1 MKPTSLSS
9 LKNLANLKRK
19 IDTNHLTAKRYEEL
33 PIDEV
38 YSVEQPRHVFEKL
51 DELAQSLKE
60 LGQQTPIVVNPNGKG
75 KYIIEQGERRWRA
88 AKMAGLTTI
97 AAVISHSEKDLKRT
111 VRQLA
116 ENVQR
121 DDMKLMEL
129 AQAVHE
135 LVASGL
141 AIRELAGLLGKK
153 ESYISTLNACAEL
166 PSVLKPLVEGNHI
179 KDPVSL
185 RRLKNAC
192 ADHEADVARQI
203 SDWQSDAE
211 NADDY
216 TVTRVQ
222 VAAFIRELQSPASP
236 ATSPVNEPAPFEA
249 DSNFVERHSDSPA
262 DRDVVPTQP
271 TKPASESQL
280 HPDEVPADIPDG
292 YARCSSTDYRVL
304 VRVKKLGE
312 GCLTPNVIPP
322 EGRLSVVLTKTGERL
337 EVNARDVVILRI
349 GSRKQFL
356 QP

>member
-1 MKPTSLSS
+1 MKPTSLTS

-33 PIDEV
+33 AIDAV
-38 YSVEQPRHVFEKL
+38 YSVEQPRRVFEKL
-51 DELAQSLKE
+51 DELAQSLQE
-60 LGQQTPIVVNPNGKG
+60 LGQQTPIVVNPDGKG
-75 KYIIEQGERRWRA
+75 RYVIEQGERRWRA

-97 AAVISHSEKDLKRT
+97 AAVITHSERDLKRT

-129 AQAVHE
+129 AQAVHN
-135 LVASGL
+135 LVTAGL
-141 AIRELAGLLGKK
+141 GIRELAGLLGKK

-166 PSVLKPLVEGNHI
+166 PAVLTPLVEGNHI

-192 ADHEADVARQI
+192 ADNEADVARQI
-203 SDWQSDAE
+203 ADWQSAAE
-211 NADDY
+211 KGDEF

-222 VAAFIRELQSPASP
+222 VSDFIRSLQSPPEPPASPVTEPTTETSSTDSSVDTDSTAEYSTVHPHQTEP
-236 ATSPVNEPAPFEA
+236 ATSP
-249 DSNFVERHSDSPA
+249 R
-262 DRDVVPTQP
+262 
-271 TKPASESQL
+271 L
-280 HPDEVPADIPDG
+280 HPDEVLADIPDG
-292 YARCSSTDYRVL
+292 YSRCPSTDYRVF

-322 EGRLSVVLTKTGERL
+322 TGRLSVILTKSGKMT
-337 EVNARDVVILRI
+337 EVDARDVTILRI
-349 GSRKQFL
+349 GSRKHND
-356 QP
+356 

>member
-1 MKPTSLSS
+1 MKPTSLTS

-19 IDTNHLTAKRYEEL
+19 IDTNHLCAKRYEEL
-33 PIDEV
+33 AIDAV
-38 YSVEQPRHVFEKL
+38 YSVEQPRRVFEKL

-60 LGQQTPIVVNPNGKG
+60 LGQQTPIVVNPDGKG
-75 KYIIEQGERRWRA
+75 RYVIEQGERRWRA

-97 AAVISHSEKDLKRT
+97 AAVISHSEHDLKRT

-135 LVASGL
+135 LVTAGL
-141 AIRELAGLLGKK
+141 GIRELAGLLGKK

-166 PSVLKPLVEGNHI
+166 PAVLTPLVEGNHI

-192 ADHEADVARQI
+192 ADNEADVARQI
-203 SDWQSDAE
+203 ADWQSSGE
-211 NADDY
+211 KSDDF

-222 VAAFIRELQSPASP
+222 VSDFIRSLQSPSVP
-236 ATSPVNEPAPFEA
+236 AVPTANEPPTDTSVTDPAFNSDASAP
-249 DSNFVERHSDSPA
+249 R
-262 DRDVVPTQP
+262 
-271 TKPASESQL
+271 L
-280 HPDEVPADIPDG
+280 HPDEVLADIPDG
-292 YARCSSTDYRVL
+292 YSRCPSTDYRVF

-322 EGRLSVVLTKTGERL
+322 PGRLSVILTKSGKMT
-337 EVNARDVVILRI
+337 EVDARDVTILRI
-349 GSRKQFL
+349 GSRKRGD
-356 QP
+356 

>member
-1 MKPTSLSS
+1 MKPTSLTS

-33 PIDEV
+33 AIDAV
-38 YSVEQPRHVFEKL
+38 YSVEQPRRVFEKL
-51 DELAQSLKE
+51 DELAQSLQE
-60 LGQQTPIVVNPNGKG
+60 LGQQTPIVVNPDGKG
-75 KYIIEQGERRWRA
+75 RYVIEQGERRWRA

-97 AAVISHSEKDLKRT
+97 AAVITHSERDLKRT

-129 AQAVHE
+129 AQAVHN
-135 LVASGL
+135 LVTAGL
-141 AIRELAGLLGKK
+141 GIRELAGLLGKK

-166 PSVLKPLVEGNHI
+166 PAVLTPLVEGNHI

-192 ADHEADVARQI
+192 ADNEADVARQI
-203 SDWQSDAE
+203 ADWQSAAE
-211 NADDY
+211 KGDEF

-222 VAAFIRELQSPASP
+222 VSDFIRSLQSPPEPPASPVTEPTTETSSTDSSVDTDSTAEYSTVHPHQTEP
-236 ATSPVNEPAPFEA
+236 ATSP
-249 DSNFVERHSDSPA
+249 R
-262 DRDVVPTQP
+262 
-271 TKPASESQL
+271 L
-280 HPDEVPADIPDG
+280 HPDEVLADIPDG
-292 YARCSSTDYRVL
+292 YSRCPSTDYRVF

-322 EGRLSVVLTKTGERL
+322 TGRLSVILTKSGEMTD
-337 EVNARDVVILRI
+337 VDARDVTILRI
-349 GSRKQFL
+349 GSRKHND
-356 QP
+356 

>member
-1 MKPTSLSS
+1 MKPTSLTS

-19 IDTNHLTAKRYEEL
+19 IDSNHLCAKRYEEL
-33 PIDEV
+33 AIDTV
-38 YSVEQPRHVFEKL
+38 YSVEQPRRVFEKL

-60 LGQQTPIVVNPNGKG
+60 LGQQTPIVVNPDGKG
-75 KYIIEQGERRWRA
+75 RYVIEQGERRWRA

-97 AAVISHSEKDLKRT
+97 AAVISHSERDLKRT

-135 LVASGL
+135 LVTAGL
-141 AIRELAGLLGKK
+141 GIRELAGLLGKK

-166 PSVLKPLVEGNHI
+166 PAVLTALVEGNHI

-192 ADHEADVARQI
+192 ADNEADVARQI
-203 SDWQSDAE
+203 ADWQSATE
-211 NADDY
+211 KGDDF

-222 VAAFIRELQSPASP
+222 VSDFIRSLQSPSEP
-236 ATSPVNEPAPFEA
+236 AVPTANEPPTDTSVTDTAFNSDASSEHGIVAP
-249 DSNFVERHSDSPA
+249 R
-262 DRDVVPTQP
+262 
-271 TKPASESQL
+271 L
-280 HPDEVPADIPDG
+280 HPDEVLADIPDG
-292 YARCSSTDYRVL
+292 YSRCPSTDYRVF

-322 EGRLSVVLTKTGERL
+322 TGRLSVILTKSGKMT
-337 EVNARDVVILRI
+337 EVDSRDVTILRI
-349 GSRKQFL
+349 GSRKRGD
-356 QP
+356 

>member
-1 MKPTSLSS
+1 MKPTSLTS

-33 PIDEV
+33 AIDTV
-38 YSVEQPRHVFEKL
+38 YSVEQPRRVFEKL
-51 DELAQSLKE
+51 DELAQSLQE
-60 LGQQTPIVVNPNGKG
+60 LGQQTPIVVNPDGKG
-75 KYIIEQGERRWRA
+75 RYVIEQGERRWRA

-97 AAVISHSEKDLKRT
+97 AAVITHSERDLKRM

-129 AQAVHE
+129 AQAVHN
-135 LVASGL
+135 LVTAGL
-141 AIRELAGLLGKK
+141 GIRELAGLLGKK

-166 PSVLKPLVEGNHI
+166 PAVLTPLVEGNHI

-192 ADHEADVARQI
+192 ADNEADVARQI
-203 SDWQSDAE
+203 ADWQSAAE
-211 NADDY
+211 KGDEF

-222 VAAFIRELQSPASP
+222 VSDFIRSLQSPPEPPASPVTEPTTETSSTDSSVDTDSTTEYSTVHPHQTEP
-236 ATSPVNEPAPFEA
+236 ATSP
-249 DSNFVERHSDSPA
+249 R
-262 DRDVVPTQP
+262 
-271 TKPASESQL
+271 L
-280 HPDEVPADIPDG
+280 HPDEVLADIPDG
-292 YARCSSTDYRVL
+292 YSRCPSTDYRVF

-322 EGRLSVVLTKTGERL
+322 TGRLSVILTKSGEMT
-337 EVNARDVVILRI
+337 EVDARDVTILRI
-349 GSRKQFL
+349 GSRKHND
-356 QP
+356 

>member
-1 MKPTSLSS
+1 MKPTSLTS

-19 IDTNHLTAKRYEEL
+19 IDTNHLCAKRYEEL
-33 PIDEV
+33 AIDAV
-38 YSVEQPRHVFEKL
+38 YSVEQPRRVFEKL

-60 LGQQTPIVVNPNGKG
+60 LGQQTPIVVNPDGKG
-75 KYIIEQGERRWRA
+75 RYVIEQGERRWRA

-97 AAVISHSEKDLKRT
+97 AAVISHSERDLKRT

-135 LVASGL
+135 LVTAGL
-141 AIRELAGLLGKK
+141 GIRELAGLLGKK
-153 ESYISTLNACAEL
+153 ESYISTLNACAEV
-166 PSVLKPLVEGNHI
+166 PPVLTPLVEGNHI

-192 ADHEADVARQI
+192 ADNEADVTRQI
-203 SDWQSDAE
+203 ADWQSAAE
-211 NADDY
+211 KGDEF

-222 VAAFIRELQSPASP
+222 VSDFIRSLQSPPEPPASPVTEPTTETSSTDSSVDTDSTTEYSTVHPHQTEP
-236 ATSPVNEPAPFEA
+236 ATSP
-249 DSNFVERHSDSPA
+249 R
-262 DRDVVPTQP
+262 
-271 TKPASESQL
+271 L
-280 HPDEVPADIPDG
+280 HPDEVLADIPDG
-292 YARCSSTDYRVL
+292 YSRCPSTDYRVF

-322 EGRLSVVLTKTGERL
+322 TGRLSVILTKSGEMT
-337 EVNARDVVILRI
+337 EVDARDVTILRI
-349 GSRKQFL
+349 GSRKHND
-356 QP
+356 

>member
-1 MKPTSLSS
+1 MKPTSLTS

-19 IDTNHLTAKRYEEL
+19 IDTNHLCAKRYEEL
-33 PIDEV
+33 AIDAV
-38 YSVEQPRHVFEKL
+38 YSVEQPRRVFEKL

-60 LGQQTPIVVNPNGKG
+60 LGQQTPIVVNPDGKG
-75 KYIIEQGERRWRA
+75 RYVIEQGERRWRA

-97 AAVISHSEKDLKRT
+97 AAVISHSEHDLKRT

-135 LVASGL
+135 LVTAGL
-141 AIRELAGLLGKK
+141 GIRELAGLLGKK

-166 PSVLKPLVEGNHI
+166 PAVLTPLVEGNHI

-192 ADHEADVARQI
+192 ADNEADVARQI
-203 SDWQSDAE
+203 ADWQSSGE
-211 NADDY
+211 KSDDF

-222 VAAFIRELQSPASP
+222 VSDFIRSLQSPSVP
-236 ATSPVNEPAPFEA
+236 AVPTANEPPTDTSVTDPAFNSDASAP
-249 DSNFVERHSDSPA
+249 R
-262 DRDVVPTQP
+262 
-271 TKPASESQL
+271 L
-280 HPDEVPADIPDG
+280 HPDEVLADIPDG
-292 YARCSSTDYRVL
+292 YSRCPSTDYRVF

-312 GCLTPNVIPP
+312 GYLTPNVIPP
-322 EGRLSVVLTKTGERL
+322 PGRLSVILTKSGKMT
-337 EVNARDVVILRI
+337 EVDARDVTILRI
-349 GSRKQFL
+349 GSRKRGD
-356 QP
+356 

>member
-1 MKPTSLSS
+1 MKPTSLTS

-19 IDTNHLTAKRYEEL
+19 IDTNHLCAKRYEEL
-33 PIDEV
+33 AIDAV
-38 YSVEQPRHVFEKL
+38 YSVEQPRRVFEKL

-60 LGQQTPIVVNPNGKG
+60 LGQQTPIVVNPDGKG
-75 KYIIEQGERRWRA
+75 RYVIEQGERRWRA

-97 AAVISHSEKDLKRT
+97 AAVISHSERDLKRT

-135 LVASGL
+135 LVTAGL
-141 AIRELAGLLGKK
+141 GIRELAGLLGKK

-166 PSVLKPLVEGNHI
+166 PAVLTPLVEGNHI

-192 ADHEADVARQI
+192 ADNEADVARQI
-203 SDWQSDAE
+203 ADWQSSGE
-211 NADDY
+211 KSDDF

-222 VAAFIRELQSPASP
+222 VSDFIRSLQSPSVP
-236 ATSPVNEPAPFEA
+236 AVPTANEP
-249 DSNFVERHSDSPA
+249 PA
-262 DRDVVPTQP
+262 DTSVTD
-271 TKPASESQL
+271 PAFNSDASSEHGIVAPRL
-280 HPDEVPADIPDG
+280 HPDEILANIPDG
-292 YARCSSTDYRVL
+292 YSRCPSTDYRVF

-322 EGRLSVVLTKTGERL
+322 TGRLSVILTKSGKMT
-337 EVNARDVVILRI
+337 EVDARDVTILRI
-349 GSRKQFL
+349 GSRERGD
-356 QP
+356 

>member
-1 MKPTSLSS
+1 MKPTSLTS

-19 IDTNHLTAKRYEEL
+19 IDTNHLCAKRYEEL
-33 PIDEV
+33 AIDAV
-38 YSVEQPRHVFEKL
+38 YSVEQPRRVFEKL

-60 LGQQTPIVVNPNGKG
+60 LGQQTPIVVNPDGKG
-75 KYIIEQGERRWRA
+75 RYVIEQGERRWRA

-97 AAVISHSEKDLKRT
+97 AAVISHSERDLKRT

-135 LVASGL
+135 LVTAGL
-141 AIRELAGLLGKK
+141 GIRELAGLLGKK

-166 PSVLKPLVEGNHI
+166 PAVLTPLVEGNHI

-192 ADHEADVARQI
+192 ADNEADVARQI
-203 SDWQSDAE
+203 ADWQSSGE
-211 NADDY
+211 KSDDF

-222 VAAFIRELQSPASP
+222 VSDFIRSLQSPPEPPASPVTEPTTETSSTDSSVDTDSTTEYSTVHPHQTEP
-236 ATSPVNEPAPFEA
+236 ATSP
-249 DSNFVERHSDSPA
+249 R
-262 DRDVVPTQP
+262 
-271 TKPASESQL
+271 L
-280 HPDEVPADIPDG
+280 HPDEVLADIPDG
-292 YARCSSTDYRVL
+292 YSRCPSTDYRVF

-322 EGRLSVVLTKTGERL
+322 TGRLSVILTKSGEMT
-337 EVNARDVVILRI
+337 EVDARDVTILRI
-349 GSRKQFL
+349 GSRKHND
-356 QP
+356 

>member
-1 MKPTSLSS
+1 MKPTSLTS

-19 IDTNHLTAKRYEEL
+19 IDTNHLCAKRYEEL
-33 PIDEV
+33 AIDAV
-38 YSVEQPRHVFEKL
+38 YSVEQPRRVFEKL

-60 LGQQTPIVVNPNGKG
+60 LGQQTPIVVNPDGKG
-75 KYIIEQGERRWRA
+75 RYVIEQGERRWRA

-97 AAVISHSEKDLKRT
+97 AAVISHSERDLKRT

-135 LVASGL
+135 LVTAGL
-141 AIRELAGLLGKK
+141 GIRELAGLLGKK

-166 PSVLKPLVEGNHI
+166 PPVLTPLVEGNHI

-192 ADHEADVARQI
+192 ADNEADVARQI
-203 SDWQSDAE
+203 ADWQSSGE
-211 NADDY
+211 KSDDF

-222 VAAFIRELQSPASP
+222 VSDFIRSLQSPPEPPASPVTEPTTETSSTDSSVDTDSTTEYSTVHPHQTEP
-236 ATSPVNEPAPFEA
+236 ATSP
-249 DSNFVERHSDSPA
+249 R
-262 DRDVVPTQP
+262 
-271 TKPASESQL
+271 L
-280 HPDEVPADIPDG
+280 HPDEVLADIPDG
-292 YARCSSTDYRVL
+292 YSRCPSTDYRVF

-322 EGRLSVVLTKTGERL
+322 TGRLSVILTKSGEMT
-337 EVNARDVVILRI
+337 EVDARDVTILRI
-349 GSRKQFL
+349 GSRKHND
-356 QP
+356 

>member
-1 MKPTSLSS
+1 MKPTSLTS

-33 PIDEV
+33 AIDTV
-38 YSVEQPRHVFEKL
+38 YSVEQPRRVFEKL
-51 DELAQSLKE
+51 DELAQSLQE
-60 LGQQTPIVVNPNGKG
+60 LGQQTPIVVNPDGKG
-75 KYIIEQGERRWRA
+75 RYVIEQGERRWRA

-97 AAVISHSEKDLKRT
+97 AAVISHSERDLKRT

-135 LVASGL
+135 LVTAGL
-141 AIRELAGLLGKK
+141 GIRELAGLLGKK

-166 PSVLKPLVEGNHI
+166 PAVLTPLVKGNHI

-192 ADHEADVARQI
+192 ADNEADVARQI
-203 SDWQSDAE
+203 ADWQSSGE
-211 NADDY
+211 KSDDF

-222 VAAFIRELQSPASP
+222 VSDFIRSLQSPSVP
-236 ATSPVNEPAPFEA
+236 A
-249 DSNFVERHSDSPA
+249 
-262 DRDVVPTQP
+262 VPTAKEPP
-271 TKPASESQL
+271 TDTSVTDPAFNSDASSEHGIVAPRTAETSSAPRL
-280 HPDEVPADIPDG
+280 RPDEVLANIPDG
-292 YARCSSTDYRVL
+292 YSRCPSTDYRVF

-322 EGRLSVVLTKTGERL
+322 TGRLSVILTKSGKMT
-337 EVNARDVVILRI
+337 EVDLRDVTILRI
-349 GSRKQFL
+349 GSRKRGD
-356 QP
+356 

>member
-1 MKPTSLSS
+1 MKPTSLTS

-19 IDTNHLTAKRYEEL
+19 IDTNHLCAKRYEEL
-33 PIDEV
+33 AIDAV
-38 YSVEQPRHVFEKL
+38 YSVEQPRRVFEKL
-51 DELAQSLKE
+51 DELAQSLNE
-60 LGQQTPIVVNPNGKG
+60 LGQQTPIVVNPDGKG
-75 KYIIEQGERRWRA
+75 RYVIEQGERRWRA

-97 AAVISHSEKDLKRT
+97 AAVISHSERDLKRT

-135 LVASGL
+135 LVTAGL
-141 AIRELAGLLGKK
+141 GIRELAGLLGKK

-166 PSVLKPLVEGNHI
+166 PAVLTPLVEGNHI

-192 ADHEADVARQI
+192 ADNEADVARQI
-203 SDWQSDAE
+203 ADWQSSGE
-211 NADDY
+211 KSDDF

-222 VAAFIRELQSPASP
+222 VSDFIRSLQSPSVP
-236 ATSPVNEPAPFEA
+236 AVPTANEPPTDTSVTDPAFNYDASAP
-249 DSNFVERHSDSPA
+249 R
-262 DRDVVPTQP
+262 
-271 TKPASESQL
+271 L
-280 HPDEVPADIPDG
+280 HPDEVLADIPDG
-292 YARCSSTDYRVL
+292 YSRCPSTDYRVF

-322 EGRLSVVLTKTGERL
+322 TGRLSVILTKSGKMT
-337 EVNARDVVILRI
+337 EVDSRDVTILRI
-349 GSRKQFL
+349 GSRKRGD
-356 QP
+356 

>member
-1 MKPTSLSS
+1 MKPTSLTS

-19 IDTNHLTAKRYEEL
+19 IDSNHLCAKRYEEL
-33 PIDEV
+33 AIDTV
-38 YSVEQPRHVFEKL
+38 YSVEQPRSVFEKL

-60 LGQQTPIVVNPNGKG
+60 LGQQTPIVVNPDGKG
-75 KYIIEQGERRWRA
+75 RYVIEQGERRWRA

-97 AAVISHSEKDLKRT
+97 AAVISHSERDLKRT

-129 AQAVHE
+129 AQAVHN
-135 LVASGL
+135 LVTAGL
-141 AIRELAGLLGKK
+141 GIRELASLLGKK

-166 PSVLKPLVEGNHI
+166 PAVLTPLVEGNHI

-192 ADHEADVARQI
+192 ADNEADVARQI
-203 SDWQSDAE
+203 ADWQSAAE
-211 NADDY
+211 KGDEF

-222 VAAFIRELQSPASP
+222 VSDFIRSLQSPPEPPASPVTEPTTETSSTDSSVDTDSTTEYSTVHPHQTEP
-236 ATSPVNEPAPFEA
+236 ATSP
-249 DSNFVERHSDSPA
+249 R
-262 DRDVVPTQP
+262 
-271 TKPASESQL
+271 L
-280 HPDEVPADIPDG
+280 HPDEVLADIPDG
-292 YARCSSTDYRVL
+292 YSRCPSTDYRVF

-322 EGRLSVVLTKTGERL
+322 TGRLSVILTKSGEMT
-337 EVNARDVVILRI
+337 EVDARDVTILRI
-349 GSRKQFL
+349 GSRKHND
-356 QP
+356 

>member
-1 MKPTSLSS
+1 MKPTSLTS

-33 PIDEV
+33 AIDTV
-38 YSVEQPRHVFEKL
+38 YSVEQPRRVFEKL
-51 DELAQSLKE
+51 DELAQSLQE
-60 LGQQTPIVVNPNGKG
+60 LGQQTPIVVNPDGKG
-75 KYIIEQGERRWRA
+75 RYVIEQGERRWRA

-97 AAVISHSEKDLKRT
+97 AAVITHSERDLKRT

-129 AQAVHE
+129 AQAVHN
-135 LVASGL
+135 LVTAGL
-141 AIRELAGLLGKK
+141 GIRELAGLLGKK

-166 PSVLKPLVEGNHI
+166 PAVLTPLVEGNHI

-192 ADHEADVARQI
+192 ADNEADVARQI
-203 SDWQSDAE
+203 ADWQSAAE
-211 NADDY
+211 KGDEF

-222 VAAFIRELQSPASP
+222 VSDFIRSLQSPPEPPASPVTEPTTETSSTDSSVDTDSTTEYSTVHPHQTEP
-236 ATSPVNEPAPFEA
+236 ATSP
-249 DSNFVERHSDSPA
+249 R
-262 DRDVVPTQP
+262 
-271 TKPASESQL
+271 L
-280 HPDEVPADIPDG
+280 HPDEVLADIPDG
-292 YARCSSTDYRVL
+292 YSRCPSTDYRVF

-322 EGRLSVVLTKTGERL
+322 TGRLSVILTKSGEMT
-337 EVNARDVVILRI
+337 EVDARDVTILRI
-349 GSRKQFL
+349 GSRKHND
-356 QP
+356 

>member
-1 MKPTSLSS
+1 MKPTSLTS

-33 PIDEV
+33 AIDAV
-38 YSVEQPRHVFEKL
+38 YSVEQPRRVFEKL

-60 LGQQTPIVVNPNGKG
+60 LGQQTPIVVNPDGKG
-75 KYIIEQGERRWRA
+75 RYVIEQGERRWRA

-97 AAVISHSEKDLKRT
+97 AAVITHSERDLKRT

-129 AQAVHE
+129 AQAVHD
-135 LVASGL
+135 LVTAGL
-141 AIRELAGLLGKK
+141 GIRELAGLLGKK

-166 PSVLKPLVEGNHI
+166 PAVLTPLVEGNHI

-192 ADHEADVARQI
+192 ADNEADVARQI
-203 SDWQSDAE
+203 ADWQSAAE
-211 NADDY
+211 KGDDF

-222 VAAFIRELQSPASP
+222 VSDFIRSLQSPAVPSASP
-236 ATSPVNEPAPFEA
+236 VTEPTTETSATDSSVDTEHSTVHPHQTEQATSPL
-249 DSNFVERHSDSPA
+249 
-262 DRDVVPTQP
+262 
-271 TKPASESQL
+271 L
-280 HPDEVPADIPDG
+280 HPDEVLADIPDG
-292 YARCSSTDYRVL
+292 YSRCPSTDYRVF

-322 EGRLSVVLTKTGERL
+322 TGRLSVILTQSGEMT
-337 EVNARDVVILRI
+337 EVDARDVTILRI
-349 GSRKQFL
+349 GSRKHND
-356 QP
+356 

>member
-33 PIDEV
+33 PITDV
-38 YSVEQPRHVFEKL
+38 YSIEQPRRVFEKL

-60 LGQQTPIVVNPNGKG
+60 LGQQTPIVVNPDGKG
-75 KYIIEQGERRWRA
+75 KYVIEQGERRWRA
-88 AKMAGLTTI
+88 AKLAGLTTI

-129 AQAVHE
+129 AEAVHE
-135 LVASGL
+135 LVSSGL

-166 PSVLKPLVEGNHI
+166 PAVLSPLVEGNHI

-192 ADHEADVARQI
+192 ADNEAEVAQQI
-203 SDWQSDAE
+203 EDWRSASE
-211 NADDY
+211 NADDF

-222 VAAFIRELQSPASP
+222 VADFIRSLQSPASP
-236 ATSPVNEPAPFEA
+236 TTAPVPEPTPV
-249 DSNFVERHSDSPA
+249 DTDLNFVEGNSDLRADHDSVPPHSE
-262 DRDVVPTQP
+262 
-271 TKPASESQL
+271 KPSSESQH
-280 HPDEVPADIPDG
+280 HPDEVLADIPDG
-292 YARCSSTDYRVL
+292 YTRCTSTDYRVF

-322 EGRLSVVLTKTGERL
+322 TGRLSVVLTETGEML
-337 EVNARDVVILRI
+337 EVSARDVVVLRI
-349 GSRKQFL
+349 GSRKRAPL
-356 QP
+356 K

>member
-1 MKPTSLSS
+1 MKPTSLTS

-33 PIDEV
+33 AIDTV
-38 YSVEQPRHVFEKL
+38 YSVEQPRRVFEKL
-51 DELAQSLKE
+51 DELAQSLQE
-60 LGQQTPIVVNPNGKG
+60 LGQQTPIVVNPDGKG
-75 KYIIEQGERRWRA
+75 RYVIEQGERRWRA

-97 AAVISHSEKDLKRT
+97 AAVITHSERDLKRT

-129 AQAVHE
+129 AQAVHN
-135 LVASGL
+135 LVTAGL
-141 AIRELAGLLGKK
+141 GIRELAGLLGKK

-166 PSVLKPLVEGNHI
+166 PAVLTPLVEGNHI

-192 ADHEADVARQI
+192 ADNEADVTRQI
-203 SDWQSDAE
+203 ADWQSAAE
-211 NADDY
+211 KGDEF

-222 VAAFIRELQSPASP
+222 VSDFIRSLQSPPEPPASPVTEPTTETSSTDSSVDTDSTTEYSTVHPHQTEP
-236 ATSPVNEPAPFEA
+236 ATSP
-249 DSNFVERHSDSPA
+249 R
-262 DRDVVPTQP
+262 
-271 TKPASESQL
+271 L
-280 HPDEVPADIPDG
+280 HPDEVLADIPDG
-292 YARCSSTDYRVL
+292 YSRCPSTDYRVF

-322 EGRLSVVLTKTGERL
+322 TGRLSVILTKSGEMT
-337 EVNARDVVILRI
+337 EVDARDVTILRI
-349 GSRKQFL
+349 GSRKHND
-356 QP
+356 

>member
-1 MKPTSLSS
+1 MKPTSLTS

-19 IDTNHLTAKRYEEL
+19 IDTNYLCAKRYEEL
-33 PIDEV
+33 AIDAV
-38 YSVEQPRHVFEKL
+38 YSVEQPRRVFEKL

-60 LGQQTPIVVNPNGKG
+60 LGQQTPIVVNPDGKG
-75 KYIIEQGERRWRA
+75 RYVIEQGERRWRA

-97 AAVISHSEKDLKRT
+97 AAVISHSERDLKRT

-135 LVASGL
+135 LVTAGL
-141 AIRELAGLLGKK
+141 GIRELAGLLGKK
-153 ESYISTLNACAEL
+153 ESYISTLNACAEV
-166 PSVLKPLVEGNHI
+166 PPVLTPLVKGNHI

-192 ADHEADVARQI
+192 ADNESDVARQI
-203 SDWQSDAE
+203 ADWQSAAE
-211 NADDY
+211 KGDDF

-222 VAAFIRELQSPASP
+222 VSDFIRSLQSPSVP
-236 ATSPVNEPAPFEA
+236 AVPTANEP
-249 DSNFVERHSDSPA
+249 PA
-262 DRDVVPTQP
+262 DTSVPD
-271 TKPASESQL
+271 PAFNSDASSEHGIVAPRSAGASSAPRL
-280 HPDEVPADIPDG
+280 HPDEVLADIPDG
-292 YARCSSTDYRVL
+292 YSRCPSTDYRVF

-322 EGRLSVVLTKTGERL
+322 TGRLSVILTKSGKMT
-337 EVNARDVVILRI
+337 EVDARDVTILRI
-349 GSRKQFL
+349 GSRKRGD
-356 QP
+356 